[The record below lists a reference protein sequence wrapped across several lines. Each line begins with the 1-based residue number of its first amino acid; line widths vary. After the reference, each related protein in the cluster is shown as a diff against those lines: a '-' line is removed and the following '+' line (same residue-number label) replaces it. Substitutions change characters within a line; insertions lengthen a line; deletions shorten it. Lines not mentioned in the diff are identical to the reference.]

1 MTVNRQKILK
11 ELIEKLHYALKEMH
25 AGQSFP
31 FGEYLLNQQQVIILF
46 FVAKNNGEASLKELV
61 KLMRVTAG
69 AVTQFVDAL
78 VEKKLLIREEGVR
91 DRRSI
96 NIKLTEEAK
105 KHFKHFKDN
114 YFSAVSQVFE
124 DFSAEELV
132 QFGYLI
138 SKIKKPNCA
147 EIKIK
152 K

>member
-1 MTVNRQKILK
+1 MTANRQKLLRT
-11 ELIEKLHYALKEMH
+11 LIEKLQYTIKEMH

-46 FVAKNNGEASLKELV
+46 FVAKNNDKATLKELA
-61 KLMRVTAG
+61 KLMHVTAG

-78 VEKKLLIREEGVR
+78 VEKKLVIREEGLR

-96 NIKLTEEAK
+96 NIKLTPLAK

-114 YFSAVSQVFE
+114 YFSAVSRVFE

-132 QFGYLI
+132 QFGHLI
-138 SKIKKPNCA
+138 GKIKNPNCEALKIKK
-147 EIKIK
+147 
-152 K
+152 